1 MECDQSRSSAL
12 FVMTTAY
19 TDSPCQTIRV
29 DLGARSYPI
38 IIQKHLLE
46 FVGKEL
52 RQLGCVGKVGIV
64 TDRHL
69 AERYLQRVSR
79 IVKTAGYTVVPIV
92 LAPGERTKTL
102 RSISMIMN
110 ALVDAKFERT
120 STLLALGGGVIGDLT
135 GFAAAIY
142 LRGIPFVQVPTS
154 LVAQVDSSIGGKT
167 GVDHPKGKNLIGAFN
182 QPRAVLIDP
191 ATLATLPARE
201 WKAGLGE
208 VIKYGVIADEAFF
221 EYLERHIEPILK
233 LEDAPVAQIVKR
245 SCEIKAQVVSEDER
259 ESDRRRILNFGH
271 TIGHALES
279 LGGYRGLIHGE
290 AVAIGMVY
298 ETELARH
305 LGLCDE
311 DVVARLRALVQAAGL
326 PTCLPRVTFSEL
338 WRAMHQ
344 DKKVSGGTI
353 YCVVPE
359 RIGSVRIV
367 PLEEDKTRAWFNII
381 RAREAR
387 RGKVATI
394 TRRSR

>member
-1 MECDQSRSSAL
+1 
-12 FVMTTAY
+12 MTTPY
-19 TDSPCQTIRV
+19 IDIPRQTIRV

-38 IIQKHLLE
+38 FIQRNLLE
-46 FVGKEL
+46 SLGQEL
-52 RQLGCVGKVGIV
+52 TRIKCVGKVGIV

-69 AERYLQRVSR
+69 AGHYLKRVSR
-79 IVKTAGYTVVPIV
+79 ILKRAGYSVVPIV

-102 RSISMIMN
+102 RSITTIMDV
-110 ALVDAKFERT
+110 LVDAKFERT

-142 LRGIPFVQVPTS
+142 QRGIPFVQVPTS
-154 LVAQVDSSIGGKT
+154 LVAQVDSSVGGKT

-208 VIKYGVIADEAFF
+208 VIKYGVIADDAFF
-221 EYLERHIEPILK
+221 EYVERHIEPILK
-233 LEDAPVAQIVKR
+233 LDDVPVAQIVRR

-290 AVAIGMVY
+290 AVAIGMIY
-298 ETELARH
+298 EADLARH
-305 LGLCDE
+305 LRLCDE

-326 PTCLPRVTFSEL
+326 PTVLPRVTFSAL
-338 WRAMHQ
+338 WRAMQQ
-344 DKKVSGGTI
+344 DKKVSSGTV

-367 PLEEDKTRAWFNII
+367 PLEKDKTRAWFDALCA
-381 RAREAR
+381 RATTS
-387 RGKVATI
+387 GKIAT
-394 TRRSR
+394 TTSRSR